1 MQRSNINRICIRGFV
16 IRLIALAITLLFS
29 NQLTTGFMRSNYDS
43 DDLRYADGGL
53 YYGQH
58 ANSLIDVE
66 SFVDAFLSV
75 GDYTG
80 QASDIALW
88 YWLVCILSYIFKS
101 TVIVKIVNILFG
113 VACIKIIYELCR
125 IVYPGNEKIAELAA
139 KLYAYMPYPVFFSC
153 FLYKDQFLCLI
164 FLLIFYLVYKSKNLF
179 NFRDLALLTILLV
192 LFTLTRSGML
202 PILIACVG
210 YIEYNKADN
219 KYNKTFYT
227 FISIIVTFVAGYYL
241 YLYNM
246 DVINHKLDAYV
257 ANRAGGSTYN
267 GTFIQHVMVNNIW
280 DIWKIPFAFLFTILQ
295 PLYIGGKIENWNEL
309 TGFFNIAFIP
319 VVIGNGLYIFCKEKN
334 NKIFWIVMM
343 VIFSIMIFVSLGVF
357 RHFYYLM
364 PLPMIFYADY
374 FLLHGSKNRQMVR
387 KASISV
393 TTVYAFAMLIK
404 LFIFNL

>member
-1 MQRSNINRICIRGFV
+1 MQNTNINKICILGFV
-16 IRLIALAITLLFS
+16 IRLIALIVTLSFS
-29 NQLTTGFMRSNYDS
+29 NQLTTGFIRSNYDS

-58 ANSLIDVE
+58 ADSLIDVG

-80 QASDIALW
+80 QGSDIALW

-125 IVYPGNEKIAELAA
+125 IVYPDNEKIAELAA
-139 KLYAYMPYPVFFSC
+139 KLYAYMPYPVFFCC

-164 FLLIFYLVYKSKNLF
+164 FLLIFYLAYKCKSLL
-179 NFRDLALLTILLV
+179 NFRNLALLIILLV

-202 PILIACVG
+202 LILIACIG
-210 YIEYNKADN
+210 YIEYNKVDS

-227 FISIIVTFVAGYYL
+227 FISIIGTFVVGYYL

-246 DVINHKLDAYV
+246 DVINHKLDSYV
-257 ANRAGGSTYN
+257 ANRASDSVYN
-267 GTFIQHVMVNNIW
+267 GTMIQYVMVNDIW
-280 DIWKIPFAFLFTILQ
+280 DIWKFPFAFLFTILQ
-295 PLYIGGKIENWNEL
+295 PLYIGGKIDNWNEL
-309 TGFFNIAFIP
+309 TGLFNIAFIP
-319 VVIGNGLYIFCKEKN
+319 VVIGNGLYIFRKEKN

-343 VIFSIMIFVSLGVF
+343 VIFSLMIFVSLGVF

-374 FLLHGSKNRQMVR
+374 LLSHDSKNGKLVR
-387 KASISV
+387 KASIGV
-393 TTVYAFAMLIK
+393 TVVYAFAMLIK
-404 LFIFNL
+404 LFVLNL